1 MKKVQILMSTYNG
14 EMYLDEQIQSL
25 VAQKNVEI
33 SILIRD
39 DGSTD
44 NTISKLIKYKSMGIL
59 DWYTG
64 ENLKSARSFMDLVKN
79 APKADYYAFCDQDDV
94 WDSDKLESAIIML
107 EKFDDKIPSLYCS
120 NTRLVDNNL
129 TPIKTRNKPKP
140 KITIGAALV
149 ISSVIGCTEVFNHA
163 LLEVLRYYE
172 NKNIFMHDSWSYR
185 VCMAIGGNVAFDEN
199 PHILYRQ
206 HSNNVSGGKESF
218 YKKYKR
224 RFKNALIEKI
234 RIRENDALELI
245 KGYSDVIPEDNMKKI
260 KKVAFYRKNLKNK
273 IALVFDKEIKTNSFE
288 HNFAFVCAVLLNAF

>member
-1 MKKVQILMSTYNG
+1 MSTYNG
-14 EMYLDEQIQSL
+14 ETYLDEQIQSL
-25 VAQKNVEI
+25 VAQKNVEL

-44 NTISKLIKYKSMGIL
+44 TTISKLSKYKSMGIL

-79 APKADYYAFCDQDDV
+79 VPKADYYAFCDQDDV

-107 EKFDDKIPSLYCS
+107 EKFDDKIPSLYYS
-120 NTRLVDNNL
+120 NTRLVDSNL
-129 TPIKTRNKPKP
+129 TPIKTRNKSKP

-149 ISSVIGCTEVFNHA
+149 NSSVAGCTEVFNHA

-172 NKNIFMHDSWSYR
+172 NKSIYMHDGWSYR

-206 HSNNVSGGKESF
+206 HSNNVFGGKSSF

-224 RFKNALIEKI
+224 RFKNALIEKS
-234 RIRENDALELI
+234 RIRENYALELI

-260 KKVAFYRKNLKNK
+260 KKVAFYRKSFKNK
-273 IALVFDKEIKTNSFE
+273 IELVFDKEIKTNSFE
-288 HNFAFVCAVLLNAF
+288 HNFAFVCAVFFNAF